1 MNLSERVLAVLPQT
15 QCTRC
20 NYPDCAQYAQ
30 AIAQGEAPINQ
41 CPPGGQEG
49 VARLASITGQL
60 ETELNPL
67 NGAESPRHVAW
78 IDENWCIG
86 CTLCIDACPTDAIFG
101 SHKRMHSVMENH
113 CTGCELCLP
122 ACPVDCIEMENISG
136 HLTGW
141 HAWSQEQAAH
151 ARQRYQQHQQRL
163 ASKKKSQ
170 LQRQIAQAESKL
182 DDIAGLT
189 HSDPSDP
196 TDQDRKRAIVQA
208 ALMRAQSLLKK
219 NQKVE

>member
-1 MNLSERVLAVLPQT
+1 VNLSERVLAALPQT

-163 ASKKKSQ
+163 ASKKKISVAAPNCPSGKQ
-170 LQRQIAQAESKL
+170 TRRHRWFDPFRPQR
-182 DDIAGLT
+182 
-189 HSDPSDP
+189 P
-196 TDQDRKRAIVQA
+196 
-208 ALMRAQSLLKK
+208 
-219 NQKVE
+219 N

>member
-1 MNLSERVLAVLPQT
+1 
-15 QCTRC
+15 
-20 NYPDCAQYAQ
+20 
-30 AIAQGEAPINQ
+30 
-41 CPPGGQEG
+41 
-49 VARLASITGQL
+49 
-60 ETELNPL
+60 
-67 NGAESPRHVAW
+67 
-78 IDENWCIG
+78 
-86 CTLCIDACPTDAIFG
+86 
-101 SHKRMHSVMENH
+101 
-113 CTGCELCLP
+113 
-122 ACPVDCIEMENISG
+122 MENISG

-219 NQKVE
+219 NQKVQ